1 MNVGIVGCGTMGLGI
16 AQCFSEKNHLVILCS
31 RNTDSAEKGK
41 NRIIEKIDKRV
52 RSGIM
57 SQGEANDVLNRIV
70 VSEIKCCS
78 TCDLVI
84 ECAPEN
90 IELKKNL
97 LLQLSNVCKDECI
110 LASNT
115 SSLSITELSSA
126 IKHSLIGMHFFNPAT
141 VMKLVEIVP
150 GLNTPDYVIERV
162 QAIAIELGKTPIIVK
177 ENAGFVVNRLLIPM
191 INDAIGLY
199 DNGVA
204 TAESIDL
211 AMKLGANHPMGPL
224 ELADYIGLDI
234 CLSIMEVLY
243 QETGDPKFKPAPLL
257 KKMVSAGWL
266 GRKKGKGFYN
276 YN

>member
-1 MNVGIVGCGTMGLGI
+1 MGKRVKSGII
-16 AQCFSEKNHLVILCS
+16 SQSEADSIL
-31 RNTDSAEKGK
+31 
-41 NRIIEKIDKRV
+41 NRIIVSDID
-52 RSGIM
+52 G
-57 SQGEANDVLNRIV
+57 
-70 VSEIKCCS
+70 CS
-78 TCDLVI
+78 TCDLII

-90 IELKKNL
+90 IDIKKEL
-97 LLQLSNVCKDECI
+97 LSKLSDICSNDCI

-126 IKHSLIGMHFFNPAT
+126 IKHPLIGMHFFNPAT

-150 GLNTPDYVIERV
+150 GLNTPDYVV
-162 QAIAIELGKTPIIVK
+162 QKVKDFAIELGKTPIIVK

-199 DNGVA
+199 DSGVS
-204 TAESIDL
+204 TVESIDL

-234 CLSIMEVLY
+234 CLSILEVLY
-243 QETGDPKFKPAPLL
+243 YETGDPKYKPAPLL

-276 YN
+276 YK

>member
-1 MNVGIVGCGTMGLGI
+1 MGLGI
-16 AQCFSEKNHLVILCS
+16 AQCFSENEHLVFLCS
-31 RNTDSAEKGK
+31 RNIDSASKGK
-41 NRIIEKIDKRV
+41 NQIVEKMEKRV
-52 RSGIM
+52 TRGIL
-57 SQGEANDVLNRIV
+57 SQSESDDIINRVIV
-70 VSEIKCCS
+70 SDINACS
-78 TCDLVI
+78 SCDLVI
-84 ECAPEN
+84 ECVPEN
-90 IELKKNL
+90 IVIKKELL
-97 LLQLSNVCKDECI
+97 SYLSNVCKKDCI

-115 SSLSITELSSA
+115 SSLSITELSSG
-126 IKHSLIGMHFFNPAT
+126 INQPLIGMHFFNPAT

-150 GLNTPDYVIERV
+150 GLNTPDYVV
-162 QAIAIELGKTPIIVK
+162 QKVKDLAIELGKTPIIVK

-199 DNGVA
+199 DSGVSS
-204 TAESIDL
+204 AESIDL

-243 QETGDPKFKPAPLL
+243 QETGDAKYKPAPLL

-276 YN
+276 Y